1 MLSMSA
7 FSQPPCC
14 SICFSTKLN
23 RWLNLVLH
31 PRKAVSGSISKWRAR
46 FTKVNNRSPSSSC
59 WRSLLFEIA
68 NSAFNSSSSSF
79 TLSNTPS
86 ILGQSNPTLLAFFCS
101 FTARVKAG
109 RSEEHTSELQSRPHL
124 VCRLLLE
131 KKKRLSR
138 QPAAPPVRDS
148 GGDRVRDR
156 VACYDRV
163 QVPRVRVASRVRAP
177 DPLDPV
183 RQAARG
189 LVLA

>member
-131 KKKRLSR
+131 KKKKLTKLPIHPQNSSTQILSISTPTLIYFQVRLKL
-138 QPAAPPVRDS
+138 PTLIL
-148 GGDRVRDR
+148 
-156 VACYDRV
+156 CYTHV
-163 QVPRVRVASRVRAP
+163 TTLQTTHALPISHPRF
-177 DPLDPV
+177 
-183 RQAARG
+183 
-189 LVLA
+189 